1 MKKLSILSVL
11 LIGTLCM
18 FTSCSN
24 DEETTEVAKQETVI
38 KTTLTAETV
47 ASTIDEI
54 DKLYEQEIRT
64 RDVGG
69 VPAMTEEKAKELLDP
84 YIEEGKNVR
93 EQILA
98 DMRANPTDYP
108 IGSGIELSQMSDDQ
122 LAELGFI
129 VNDYN
134 TSPKIVAYGLP
145 KWFDCLGSAF
155 GLGRDGFSA
164 YINGTKQL
172 MTARAGLAI
181 AKALDKRTLG
191 MIGVAIAVYE
201 YYDCMR

>member
-1 MKKLSILSVL
+1 
-11 LIGTLCM
+11 M

-54 DKLYEQEIRT
+54 DKLYEQEVRT
-64 RDVGG
+64 RAVGG
-69 VPAMTEEKAKELLDP
+69 ESAITEEQARELLEP

-134 TSPKIVAYGLP
+134 TNPKIVAYGLP
-145 KWFDCLGSAF
+145 RWVSCLSEFVGI
-155 GLGRDGFSA
+155 DKDIKK
-164 YINGTKQL
+164 YINGTKGL
-172 MTARAGLAI
+172 MTARAAGAI
-181 AKALDKRTLG
+181 ARCIFKRSLG
-191 MIGVAIAVYE
+191 MIGVAWAIYD
-201 YYDCMR
+201 YYDCMK

>member
-1 MKKLSILSVL
+1 MCSILCCWKA
-11 LIGTLCM
+11 IQQNCG
-18 FTSCSN
+18 
-24 DEETTEVAKQETVI
+24 
-38 KTTLTAETV
+38 
-47 ASTIDEI
+47 
-54 DKLYEQEIRT
+54 RT
-64 RDVGG
+64 
-69 VPAMTEEKAKELLDP
+69 
-84 YIEEGKNVR
+84 
-93 EQILA
+93 
-98 DMRANPTDYP
+98 
-108 IGSGIELSQMSDDQ
+108 
-122 LAELGFI
+122 GFI

-181 AKALDKRTLG
+181 AKALAKRTLG

-201 YYDCMR
+201 YYDCMRWYRDKL